1 MLHANPSNSRLS
13 IATLTLGT
21 IAAFAIPALGQ
32 EAPAIHVG
40 SAQIT
45 GLPDDWSHRHVV
57 FSNPGTEQEAI
68 GAGRHEQ
75 WQRVVND
82 PRYVVQQLKNGLP
95 VQGPA
100 AIDAEYRAKW
110 LSETHGRGGADL
122 DKRDDDRPDSGH
134 GERSHHRDGHGK
146 DRNNPPS
153 SIKRDWSM
161 ALGGPGLALGQYP
174 AKYSFKG
181 AANCND
187 YVIYPTGAAGTAAQ
201 ATLVAFTNIY
211 VGTGGCAASLPTVY
225 WAFNTPPGG
234 VVANSATANLSPVLS
249 YNGDQVAFVETYS
262 STGYLVILKMA
273 SEPTSAYN
281 NPSSALAYTAVAGY
295 KACPAPCYTTI
306 SLGAADTSSAP
317 FYDYSGTDTLYVGD
331 NTGKV
336 HEVTGVF
343 SGTPAIDTIAGWPA
357 TASSTGSNALSSP
370 VYDSGASNRIFVTDA
385 GGYLH
390 TFTVAAPGT
399 VTTSGQLEHSPN
411 VFGPPVVDSTTELV
425 YTFIGYS
432 GDTANPSYINRF
444 SAAALAGTGPSD
456 ATGSGFG
463 TGISYGNGS
472 TTTNPSGSSMGA
484 GSFDNTYY
492 TGTGTTGNLYTCENG
507 VVYQIPLTN
516 FTSAGV
522 KTFSTPVSTVGIAA
536 TCSPVTE
543 FLGVKLATT
552 LSTAINTVGLITVTV
567 ASTTGM
573 AVGDYVQ
580 IDSEIMLVATVPT
593 GTTFTVALA
602 GRGQDGTT
610 PATHTTTGVP
620 VQDIKDW
627 LFTSVAGGAS
637 GNAVTAAGC
646 SGACVFNYNVINS
659 AATTGNPTAGLS
671 ETGAT
676 SGIVIDNQSTTTG
689 AQQIY
694 FSTLVGHNAVQASQ
708 AALQ

>member
-1 MLHANPSNSRLS
+1 
-13 IATLTLGT
+13 
-21 IAAFAIPALGQ
+21 
-32 EAPAIHVG
+32 
-40 SAQIT
+40 
-45 GLPDDWSHRHVV
+45 
-57 FSNPGTEQEAI
+57 
-68 GAGRHEQ
+68 
-75 WQRVVND
+75 
-82 PRYVVQQLKNGLP
+82 
-95 VQGPA
+95 
-100 AIDAEYRAKW
+100 
-110 LSETHGRGGADL
+110 
-122 DKRDDDRPDSGH
+122 
-134 GERSHHRDGHGK
+134 
-146 DRNNPPS
+146 
-153 SIKRDWSM
+153 
-161 ALGGPGLALGQYP
+161 
-174 AKYSFKG
+174 
-181 AANCND
+181 
-187 YVIYPTGAAGTAAQ
+187 
-201 ATLVAFTNIY
+201 
-211 VGTGGCAASLPTVY
+211 
-225 WAFNTPPGG
+225 
-234 VVANSATANLSPVLS
+234 
-249 YNGDQVAFVETYS
+249 
-262 STGYLVILKMA
+262 
-273 SEPTSAYN
+273 
-281 NPSSALAYTAVAGY
+281 
-295 KACPAPCYTTI
+295 
-306 SLGAADTSSAP
+306 
-317 FYDYSGTDTLYVGD
+317 
-331 NTGKV
+331 
-336 HEVTGVF
+336 
-343 SGTPAIDTIAGWPA
+343 
-357 TASSTGSNALSSP
+357 
-370 VYDSGASNRIFVTDA
+370 
-385 GGYLH
+385 
-390 TFTVAAPGT
+390 